1 LFTGIVQAVGSVV
14 GVEQSKGDL
23 RLTLHTA
30 DLDLSDVVLGDSIAV
45 NGVCLTVVELTGQGF
60 VADVS
65 IETMNLTT
73 VGSWRAGS
81 PVNYEKSLMLSSR
94 LGGHLVSGHID
105 GQGQV
110 LTRYS
115 EARSERFRLKAPAEL
130 ARYIAQKG
138 SITVDGTSLT
148 VNAVSG
154 VDFEL
159 NIVPHTLENTIF
171 ESYQPGTMVNIEV
184 DVIARYL
191 ERLLLAGGS
200 GQEEN
205 SSLGALTKSLLAK
218 R

>member
-14 GVEQSKGDL
+14 GVERSKGDL
-23 RLTLHTA
+23 RLILHTA
-30 DLDLSDVVLGDSIAV
+30 DLDLADVDLGDSIAA
-45 NGVCLTVVELTGQGF
+45 NGVCLTVVELTEQGF
-60 VADVS
+60 LADAS
-65 IETMNLTT
+65 IETMSLTT
-73 VGSWRAGS
+73 VGSWRAGT
-81 PVNYEKSLMLSSR
+81 PVNYEKSLTLSSR

-110 LTRYS
+110 LERY
-115 EARSERFRLKAPAEL
+115 ADGRSERFRVKAPAEL

-138 SITVDGTSLT
+138 SVTVDGTSLT

-154 VDFEL
+154 PEFEL

-171 ESYQPGTMVNIEV
+171 ENYQPGTMVNIEV

-200 GQEEN
+200 GLEEN
-205 SSLGALTKSLLAK
+205 SSLDALTKNLLAK